1 MLFLWKDK
9 LMQLIKRKGIIVIKN
24 INMQSLVSSAN
35 SIQNYNWIICTSWYI
50 FLFNVL
56 INFHK
61 NIYPKSLFGDPS
73 SGIYIHNYN
82 YFHLI
87 RNKSRNLSATNYRIY
102 VDLPII
108 KIKYIKHRILHTLK
122 IYTNWLLFL

>member
-1 MLFLWKDK
+1 M
-9 LMQLIKRKGIIVIKN
+9 
-24 INMQSLVSSAN
+24 
-35 SIQNYNWIICTSWYI
+35 ICTSWYI

-73 SGIYIHNYN
+73 SGNYIYNYD

-87 RNKSRNLSATNYRIY
+87 RNKLRNLSATNDRIY
-102 VDLPII
+102 ADLPLQ
-108 KIKYIKHRILHTLK
+108 KIKYIRHRILHTLK
-122 IYTNWLLFL
+122 IYKN

>member
-1 MLFLWKDK
+1 M
-9 LMQLIKRKGIIVIKN
+9 
-24 INMQSLVSSAN
+24 
-35 SIQNYNWIICTSWYI
+35 ICTSWYI
-50 FLFNVL
+50 FLFSVL

-73 SGIYIHNYN
+73 SENYIYNYN

-87 RNKSRNLSATNYRIY
+87 KNKLRNLSAKNDRIY
-102 VDLPII
+102 ADLSLL

-122 IYTNWLLFL
+122 IYKN